1 MDKHGGTAVAVFH
14 AHWRERRFEIVPAM
28 TAIQAFVRSHG
39 NGGYI
44 CAKPFKVK

>member
-1 MDKHGGTAVAVFH
+1 
-14 AHWRERRFEIVPAM
+14 M